1 MKKHLWGI
9 IYGAVLAAFTL
20 YVLTD
25 TFMISRVY
33 SYASSNEETAYGGD
47 GKTVESTAAVTDNSY
62 SDGNISI
69 TVTEQRKNDTTVYIA
84 DIRLSSADY
93 LKTALAE
100 NSYGKNVTAKTS
112 EIAESN
118 NAILAINGD
127 YYGVRENGYVLRNG
141 ELYRDVPS
149 DGREGGSCDLQGRNV
164 RDNKRSGYFGFGNCF
179 VFSIELRSVLRN
191 ADKV

>member
-1 MKKHLWGI
+1 MKKHIWGI

-84 DIRLSSADY
+84 DIRLSSANY

-149 DGREGGSCDLQGRNV
+149 DGREDLVIHKDGTFGIISEADISALGIVSFFQLN
-164 RDNKRSGYFGFGNCF
+164 SGLF
-179 VFSIELRSVLRN
+179 
-191 ADKV
+191 

>member
-33 SYASSNEETAYGGD
+33 SYASSNEETACGGD

-149 DGREGGSCDLQGRNV
+149 DGREDLVIHKDGTFGIISEADISALGIVSFFQLN
-164 RDNKRSGYFGFGNCF
+164 SGLF
-179 VFSIELRSVLRN
+179 
-191 ADKV
+191 